1 MRKLYASIC
10 TVGFIA
16 AATLMAA
23 CSTGEGDSTGM
34 AGTGTT
40 GSAGTTGS
48 GGTTGSA
55 GTTAAGGT
63 TGSAGTT
70 GSGGTTGSAGT
81 TAAGGTT
88 GSAGTG
94 AGQAGTGGG
103 QAGTGGGQAGTGGTA
118 LPGRTAGCEMPPP
131 NNDSS
136 TTFVKHD
143 IMVTGVDQGYIN
155 SHTLVAGNGA
165 YTFTNR
171 NYYLRLP
178 PNYDPSVAYGLAFG
192 GGGCGGNATVGQE
205 GGYLPGTNRN
215 NWIQVSMSY
224 VPTQGATNATNP
236 GACFADSGTN
246 TPEVAYFDAIL
257 KEVSAKYCVNA
268 KNVVV
273 SGYSSGAWEA
283 FLMGYARA
291 GVVRGIAT
299 EAGGMRL
306 NRPAG
311 SGKPVAA
318 FIVTT
323 KGDNTN
329 PADLTP
335 GSTTSVALGALG
347 VNQARDEIL
356 TRNGCTDKVTT
367 AKWTDDARFPLCVK
381 YTGCP
386 ANYPVVYC
394 VPDTGGHYPAHPP
407 YTPDGMYKFLSEL
420 PAL

>member
-1 MRKLYASIC
+1 
-10 TVGFIA
+10 
-16 AATLMAA
+16 
-23 CSTGEGDSTGM
+23 
-34 AGTGTT
+34 
-40 GSAGTTGS
+40 
-48 GGTTGSA
+48 
-55 GTTAAGGT
+55 
-63 TGSAGTT
+63 
-70 GSGGTTGSAGT
+70 
-81 TAAGGTT
+81 
-88 GSAGTG
+88 
-94 AGQAGTGGG
+94 
-103 QAGTGGGQAGTGGTA
+103 
-118 LPGRTAGCEMPPP
+118 MPPP
-131 NNDSS
+131 NGDSS
-136 TTFVKHD
+136 TAWVKHD
-143 IMVTGVDQGYIN
+143 IAVTGVDQGYIN
-155 SHTLVAGNGA
+155 SHTLVAANGP

-178 PNYDPSVAYGLAFG
+178 PNYDPSVPYKLAFG
-192 GGGCGGNATVGQE
+192 GGGCGGNATVGSE

-215 NWIQVSMSY
+215 DWIQVSLSY

-246 TPEVAYFDAIL
+246 TPEVAYFDAVL
-257 KEVSAKYCVNA
+257 KEVSAKYCINP

-283 FLMGYARA
+283 FLLGYARA

-323 KGDNTN
+323 AGDTEN
-329 PADLTP
+329 PADLKPTDAK
-335 GSTTSVALGALG
+335 SISLGALG

-356 TRNGCTDKVTT
+356 TRNGCTGTATT
-367 AKWTDDARFPLCVK
+367 LWTTDPKFPLCQK

-394 VPDTGGHYPAHPP
+394 VPNTGAHYPAHPP
-407 YTPDGMYKFLSEL
+407 YTSEGMYKFFSEL